1 MKLSTS
7 LERTVKSKWL
17 NFSGAVGRARREDG
31 LAAAFG
37 QAARWIGDVIFRPVS
52 ILRQLRLDRRLGV
65 RTRGE
70 RSGPANEPLDSEV
83 IAAATYRDSIA
94 YGPTPAHHF
103 IRLLSSLPVD
113 VTSDFT
119 FVDIGCGKGLTL
131 LLASDHGFQPV
142 IGVELD
148 PRLVDIARDNVQTF
162 LAQPS
167 RHERVIDVV
176 QHDAADYEFPE
187 GPTVAF
193 MFHPFGESTLRAV
206 VKNMERSLKR
216 SPRPF
221 YVAYYNPVHR
231 DVLDE
236 SPMMRRLSKNT
247 RWALYEASTSTLG
260 EPDVPE

>member
-1 MKLSTS
+1 MKPLTS
-7 LERTVKSKWL
+7 LERTVKAKWL

-31 LAAAFG
+31 LPAASG
-37 QAARWIGDVIFRPVS
+37 QAARWIADVTFRPVS
-52 ILRQLRLDRRLGV
+52 ILRQIRLDRRLGV

-70 RSGPANEPLDSEV
+70 PSGPANEPLDPEV

-103 IRLLSSLPVD
+103 LRLLSSLPIAVAA
-113 VTSDFT
+113 DFT

-148 PRLVDIARDNVQTF
+148 PRLVDIARDNVRTY
-162 LAQPS
+162 LAEPA

-176 QHDAADYEFPE
+176 QHDAADYELPP
-187 GPTVAF
+187 GPTIAF
-193 MFHPFGESTLRAV
+193 MFNPFGESTLRDV
-206 VKNMERSLKR
+206 VKNMERSLRR

-221 YVAYYNPVHR
+221 YLAYYNPVHR
-231 DVLDE
+231 EVLDE
-236 SPMMRRLSKNT
+236 SPMLRRLSKNT
-247 RWALYEASTSTLG
+247 RWALYEACTVVESDAPS
-260 EPDVPE
+260 